1 MLFSTV
7 STFDLCIYT
16 SYENKIICFFQ
27 GTRIKQRKL
36 EKKATKNDSHT
47 PKDQDTQH
55 KHRKETSTELL
66 NKAGGSERHRNSDVN
81 QPSLKRKQSEDSTA
95 IPVKKER
102 LENKVF
108 ISSLFRFN
116 PDIPSVKR

>member
-1 MLFSTV
+1 MHLAV
-7 STFDLCIYT
+7 SIYAW
-16 SYENKIICFFQ
+16 YENKIICFCFLQ

-36 EKKATKNDSHT
+36 EKRASKNNEHT
-47 PKDQDTQH
+47 PKDQETQH
-55 KHRKETSTELL
+55 KHRTETSTELL
-66 NKAGGSERHRNSDVN
+66 NKAGETERHRNSDLN
-81 QPSLKRKQSEDSTA
+81 PPSLKRKQSEDSTA

-116 PDIPSVKR
+116 PEIPSVKR

>member
-1 MLFSTV
+1 MP
-7 STFDLCIYT
+7 DM
-16 SYENKIICFFQ
+16 KIRSFVFVFFQ

-36 EKKATKNDSHT
+36 KRASKNNEHT
-47 PKDQDTQH
+47 PKDQETQH

-66 NKAGGSERHRNSDVN
+66 NKAGETEHHRNSDVN
-81 QPSLKRKQSEDSTA
+81 PPSLKRKQSEDSTA

-116 PDIPSVKR
+116 PEIPSVKR